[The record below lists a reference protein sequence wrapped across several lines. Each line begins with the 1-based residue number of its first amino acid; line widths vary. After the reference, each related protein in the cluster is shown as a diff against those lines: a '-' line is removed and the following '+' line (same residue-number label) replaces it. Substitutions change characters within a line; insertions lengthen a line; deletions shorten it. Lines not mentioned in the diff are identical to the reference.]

1 MIALLLVAQL
11 SAQTLVQPQA
21 AESAPPQT
29 SGELIRALPQ
39 KGVCP
44 GAAAHME
51 VSLAQPTALYR
62 RGDRPAKDLRDWVAY
77 PQAQICLVEAAR

>member
-1 MIALLLVAQL
+1 MIALLLAAQL
-11 SAQTLVQPQA
+11 SAQPLVQPQVTQA
-21 AESAPPQT
+21 APPGH
-29 SGELIRALPQ
+29 SGELIRGLPQ
-39 KGVCP
+39 KGACP